1 MTTGLQRSAN
11 RTTDV
16 HRGADVHVAWYCD
29 FVLASRNCA
38 LDHDTAICFRGI
50 LVLPARQ
57 AVDTVPAR
65 QHDIDVG
72 NDRTALF
79 VALAAALVLTVVIAT
94 FLHPIAG
101 LGAIDG
107 LVETVRMTLIH
118 TGVAAWKTFSTQ
130 KVAPSFWR
138 NDGEVIWRG
147 DLKRRFRVARAA
159 EVQVGAH
166 IAVFPKDVQNLA
178 PHWDMRGR
186 FRVSDDIHAVLS
198 A

>member
-1 MTTGLQRSAN
+1 
-11 RTTDV
+11 
-16 HRGADVHVAWYCD
+16 
-29 FVLASRNCA
+29 
-38 LDHDTAICFRGI
+38 

-107 LVETVRMTLIH
+107 LVETLRMTL
-118 TGVAAWKTFSTQ
+118 K
-130 KVAPSFWR
+130 
-138 NDGEVIWRG
+138 
-147 DLKRRFRVARAA
+147 L
-159 EVQVGAH
+159 
-166 IAVFPKDVQNLA
+166 
-178 PHWDMRGR
+178 
-186 FRVSDDIHAVLS
+186 
-198 A
+198 

>member
-1 MTTGLQRSAN
+1 
-11 RTTDV
+11 
-16 HRGADVHVAWYCD
+16 
-29 FVLASRNCA
+29 
-38 LDHDTAICFRGI
+38 

-118 TGVAAWKTFSTQ
+118 TRVAAWKTFSTQ